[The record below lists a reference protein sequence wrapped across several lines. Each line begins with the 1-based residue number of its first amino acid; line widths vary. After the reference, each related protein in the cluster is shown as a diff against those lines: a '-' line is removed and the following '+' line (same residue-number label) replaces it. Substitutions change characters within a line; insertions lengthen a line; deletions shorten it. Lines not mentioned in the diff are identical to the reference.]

1 MLSFLDRGCGED
13 DAGVLRI
20 LGRFGQRACF
30 FLGGS
35 WVE

>member
-20 LGRFGQRACF
+20 LGRFGQGLF
-30 FLGGS
+30 F
-35 WVE
+35 